1 MSTDKLTSIFVE
13 EQFPYFLREDGA
25 KIIDFIVRY
34 YEAQEQDGN
43 FTEVVKNLL
52 NYADVDNTQG
62 QYLEFMAREII
73 PNIPDRLLANKKML
87 MKHIQEVYKA
97 RGTPLGYKIL
107 FRALFDEEIEI
118 YIPGEDILRVSDG
131 RWIEEIAINI
141 NKYSGVDPFDLEG
154 NSVRGVTSGT
164 RAIIDRIETKILN
177 GVVAYY
183 AYLQDVIGTFAT
195 GEVVTNIDDSLNFSI
210 SESNQG
216 PIQEA
221 ILTSQGGVFHEVG
234 DNISIYGVSGAAA
247 GAIGTVV
254 STRSDS
260 AVQFLVANGGA
271 GYSVNTILNFSTPIG
286 GSGTDATFKVKYIKG
301 PYTPIASYDD
311 FIVFI
316 ADVPIGGVSLTAN
329 TNFSY
334 LIANCQFWSVNNQIA
349 LETGQP
355 HGFVDNNPVAFYYFS
370 GNTINVGVDSGT
382 SYFVVN
388 SNTTSFQVSETYS
401 GSFLPIAQNA
411 NSNVTRASANLA
423 LANAEQTIG
432 ASLGTSLVNTGVIDT
447 LETTNYGYGYYATR
461 PSGQIIYSKIA
472 DQRIVDP
479 VNGGILG
486 FNADID
492 SSYAP
497 GSIRNVRVDL
507 QGDSYLSG
515 DSVTLVN
522 RTRLGTVNAI
532 ATAVA
537 SPIIQFPGKYI
548 DTKGWLSWDKF
559 LQDNLYYQEFSYEI
573 QSNKSISEFD
583 NLTATLLHPA
593 GTKKFADMRFHIPLI
608 NQSNN
613 FSESNEIQHWT
624 NISNTNVWVTF
635 SQSNTAAGDIISSN
649 STPFGSVL
657 ANDTIILSG
666 SYAEDGVYIVKTVL
680 NNSTFTVEDT
690 GVSITLAPTKET
702 TTGYD
707 FIANSIVRTTGTW
720 SVGGIGDDVFLRD
733 TINEVNEGGPWI
745 INFSNN
751 THLRVEGYDGNL
763 TPFTSSTN
771 DTSATVEIRRTFAFT
786 SNNVLDLVNIKIDRF
801 GNTYPYSNNFIL

>member
-13 EQFPYFLREDGA
+13 EQFPYFLREDGT

-43 FTEVVKNLL
+43 FIEVVKNLL

-131 RWIEEIAINI
+131 RWVEEVAINV
-141 NKYSGVDPFDLEG
+141 KEYSGSDPFDLEG
-154 NSVRGVTSGT
+154 NSIRGVRSGA
-164 RAIIDRIETKILN
+164 RAVVDRIETKIIV
-177 GVVAYY
+177 GVLEHY
-183 AYLQDVIGTFAT
+183 AYIQDIIGVFAT
-195 GEVVTNIDDSLNFSI
+195 GEVITNIDGSLTFSI
-210 SESNQG
+210 DDSSSG
-216 PIQEA
+216 PVQQTL
-221 ILTSQGGVFHEVG
+221 LTAQGGVFHEIG
-234 DNISIYGVSGAAA
+234 DNVSILGAAA
-247 GAIGTVV
+247 GATGAIGTVL

-271 GYSVNTILNFSTPIG
+271 GYSVNTQLDFSTTIN
-286 GSGTDATFKVKYIKG
+286 GSGFDATFTVTGIKG
-301 PYTPIASYDD
+301 PYTPIGIYDD
-311 FIVFI
+311 FIVYI
-316 ADVPIGGVSLTAN
+316 ADVPIGGASPTAN
-329 TNFSY
+329 SNFAY
-334 LIANCQFWSVNNQIA
+334 LIANCQFWSANDQIA
-349 LETGQP
+349 LSTGQP
-355 HGFVDNNPVAFYYFS
+355 HGFSDDDTVGFYYFS
-370 GNTINVGVDSGT
+370 GNTINIGVESGT
-382 SYFVVN
+382 TYYVVN
-388 SNTTSFQVSETYS
+388 SNTTSFQVANTQS
-401 GSFLPIAQNA
+401 GVFKDIVQNA

-423 LANAEQTIG
+423 LANAESILSS
-432 ASLGTSLVNTGVIDT
+432 ALGTSLVNTGVIDT
-447 LETTNYGYGYYATR
+447 IETTNYGYGYYASR
-461 PSGQIIYSKIA
+461 PTGQIAYNQIS
-472 DQRIVDP
+472 DQRVVDGL
-479 VNGGILG
+479 NGGFLG
-486 FNADID
+486 INADID
-492 SSYAP
+492 TFYLP
-497 GSIRNVRVDL
+497 GSIRTARVDI
-507 QGDSYLSG
+507 QGDSYLSEE
-515 DSVTLVN
+515 SLTLKN
-522 RTRLGTVNAI
+522 ITRLGTVNAI
-532 ATAVA
+532 AIAVA
-537 SPIIQFPGKYI
+537 SPIIKFAGRYT
-548 DTKGWLSWDKF
+548 DTKGWLSWDKY

-573 QSNKSISEFD
+573 QSNKGIADFD
-583 NLTATLLHPA
+583 DSTATLLHPA

-613 FSESNEIQHWT
+613 FSEDNEIQHWT

-657 ANDTIILSG
+657 ANDTIVLSS
-666 SYAEDGVYIVKTVL
+666 SYAEDGVYIVKAVL

-720 SVGGIGDDVFLRD
+720 TVGGIGDDVFLRD

-763 TPFTSSTN
+763 IPFTSSNN

-786 SNNVLDLVNIKIDRF
+786 SNTVLDLVNIKIDRF
-801 GNTYPYSNNFIL
+801 GNTYPYSNNFVL